1 MTNVLLKKIQLIDD
15 LSVGSDALLNSLSGV
30 DEKRALG
37 RKSANILRPFEK
49 NLTGK
54 ILMSTGDYPIWALY
68 LTSLGLSVTLVET
81 NPEKTQLI
89 ETLSSQ
95 TVGIRR
101 IGGLSELEKGEAFS
115 TLILSSD
122 ITSTEA
128 LEETLEFFTG
138 IDIPQILLP
147 LFSLTS
153 VDNRRVLNPVSEF
166 VSGWQI
172 VSVFFSRNAKSGVEE
187 VVNHRATTHKAL
199 QDNLTIQRLNEQRFT
214 ELQAS
219 VLLRKNSGE
228 DLNNEDL
235 VCYYSDNRREALCK
249 ITKICARA
257 DGELY
262 ISRAKMFSGE
272 HSHEQFSQVIED
284 EKFVEGCAL
293 TSRLKSIQQT
303 NWGIA
308 EICDWSAPWIEALKK
323 HAKTEKKGQFVPQ
336 NFVDYV
342 PFNLMLSEGNLVT
355 PFDLEYVYCQEIP
368 IETVVFRGLYY
379 SLLESEWSN
388 FTGTQWQL
396 STLVIDIMTQL
407 DFKLSHEDIKNILS
421 FEDMFQ
427 SYVAGPKKRS
437 YGYDMWMKMIENRS
451 RGIPSF
457 LRKLQLRRAYTA
469 HLT

>member
-1 MTNVLLKKIQLIDD
+1 
-15 LSVGSDALLNSLSGV
+15 
-30 DEKRALG
+30 
-37 RKSANILRPFEK
+37 
-49 NLTGK
+49 
-54 ILMSTGDYPIWALY
+54 
-68 LTSLGLSVTLVET
+68 
-81 NPEKTQLI
+81 
-89 ETLSSQ
+89 
-95 TVGIRR
+95 
-101 IGGLSELEKGEAFS
+101 
-115 TLILSSD
+115 
-122 ITSTEA
+122 
-128 LEETLEFFTG
+128 
-138 IDIPQILLP
+138 
-147 LFSLTS
+147 
-153 VDNRRVLNPVSEF
+153 
-166 VSGWQI
+166 
-172 VSVFFSRNAKSGVEE
+172 
-187 VVNHRATTHKAL
+187 
-199 QDNLTIQRLNEQRFT
+199 
-214 ELQAS
+214 
-219 VLLRKNSGE
+219 
-228 DLNNEDL
+228 
-235 VCYYSDNRREALCK
+235 
-249 ITKICARA
+249 
-257 DGELY
+257 
-262 ISRAKMFSGE
+262 MFSGE